1 MNSLH
6 VPSSFVKEQ
15 FPHFPGLL
23 SILKMKRWHRLW
35 FADTDWLHFNLICW
49 SQGLNFQTAGCV
61 FNENSDR
68 PAFSVAANKCR
79 ITKTPKCHFKPPEQ
93 QKFKAKGVPGAFLTH
108 RTGFLPGVPKI
119 NQSEHHFVLVQKHI
133 LFCSSP
139 LLCHFFCSYDYI
151 RLTYWF
157 FCFICQTAEDTISTI
172 IRLFGFSR
180 RFLSAEPIFHSK
192 IFKQPSKSWS
202 RDDQAWMCPGWLR
215 ASSAARCPRRAAAI
229 TCLRTWRWS
238 RRRRSSSCCCSSS
251 SWPCSSYAV
260 FASCWTRTAA
270 CPHPTGQTTLRR
282 TLLIT
287 ASSEESCGC
296 TNWRKK
302 IRNKKLIWC

>member
-1 MNSLH
+1 M
-6 VPSSFVKEQ
+6 P
-15 FPHFPGLL
+15 
-23 SILKMKRWHRLW
+23 
-35 FADTDWLHFNLICW
+35 
-49 SQGLNFQTAGCV
+49 FQTPWAAEIQGQRSPRSLLYSQNGL
-61 FNENSDR
+61 FASSSENKPIWASLCSG
-68 PAFSVAANKCR
+68 P
-79 ITKTPKCHFKPPEQ
+79 KT
-93 QKFKAKGVPGAFLTH
+93 
-108 RTGFLPGVPKI
+108 
-119 NQSEHHFVLVQKHI
+119 HFVL
-133 LFCSSP
+133 FFSSVM
-139 LLCHFFCSYDYI
+139 CHFLCSYDYI

-229 TCLRTWRWS
+229 TCLRIWRWS

-282 TLLIT
+282 TRLIT
-287 ASSEESCGC
+287 ALSEESCGC
-296 TNWRKK
+296 TNWRKE
-302 IRNKKLIWC
+302 IRNKKKLIWC